1 MFQVKPRYCQV
12 MHKGIPAD
20 GGDEA
25 QYDNANAK
33 EKEWIEQRPV
43 K

>member
-1 MFQVKPRYCQV
+1 MFQVKLGYCQV

-25 QYDNANAK
+25 QYDNASAK
-33 EKEWIEQRPV
+33 K
-43 K
+43 KNG